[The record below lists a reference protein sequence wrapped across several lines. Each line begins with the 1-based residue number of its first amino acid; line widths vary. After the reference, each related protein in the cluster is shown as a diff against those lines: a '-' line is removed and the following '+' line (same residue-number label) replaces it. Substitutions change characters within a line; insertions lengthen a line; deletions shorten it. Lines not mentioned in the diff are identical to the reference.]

1 MNVKVFRMSSG
12 EDVVAEVLE
21 DTEDSLVVMNAI
33 VAFNQGNGQ
42 LGFAPYAP
50 LLKRTEK
57 ELKINKNWKNRF
69 PNNSCPYNS
78 IIVFLV
84 RKGNPKN
91 IQGWK
96 DLVKEGVQVTTPN
109 PKTSGG
115 ARWNY
120 LAAYAYAFQR
130 LDNQKAINLYLK
142 KNGNFCDRNL
152 D

>member
-57 ELKINKNWKNRF
+57 ELKINKNW
-69 PNNSCPYNS
+69 
-78 IIVFLV
+78 IVYIADINDELSDKYDEMFSPI
-84 RKGNPKN
+84 K
-91 IQGWK
+91 
-96 DLVKEGVQVTTPN
+96 TPN
-109 PKTSGG
+109 SK
-115 ARWNY
+115 
-120 LAAYAYAFQR
+120 LI
-130 LDNQKAINLYLK
+130 L
-142 KNGNFCDRNL
+142 
-152 D
+152 